1 MKTTLSRTFIWFG
14 LSILMML
21 LWIVGVLIGDAIF
34 PSELMEMSTS
44 SGSNGEFMMFVVCLM
59 NSFVILYFI
68 YHTRLY
74 GWKLAF
80 ILFLVTFGIQSF
92 MAQIETLWFNESLK
106 LPINGILAIVTGG
119 AIMNLITAIVAV
131 WLTGKYKAKQASEYK
146 KMKIALVPF
155 LARILLFSVI
165 IWPLVYFIAGYFIA
179 WQFAEV
185 RLFYSGSAEMDSLY
199 SMMKENFASG
209 LYFFQVFRGVLWILI
224 ALFVFNSIKGS
235 MIHKGIILGLLLAF
249 LGSSGLLIP
258 NPVMPFMVRMGHLLE
273 TATSSFL
280 WGLVLAWGFTKFTS
294 VKINESDVSV
304 NNLSYENN

>member
-1 MKTTLSRTFIWFG
+1 MTPIS
-14 LSILMML
+14 
-21 LWIVGVLIGDAIF
+21 V
-34 PSELMEMSTS
+34 
-44 SGSNGEFMMFVVCLM
+44 
-59 NSFVILYFI
+59 
-68 YHTRLY
+68 
-74 GWKLAF
+74 
-80 ILFLVTFGIQSF
+80 
-92 MAQIETLWFNESLK
+92 ETQ
-106 LPINGILAIVTGG
+106 
-119 AIMNLITAIVAV
+119 ITAIVAV
-131 WLTGKYKAKQASEYK
+131 WLTGKYKAKQASEHK

-185 RLFYSGSAEMDSLY
+185 RLFYSGSTEMASFY
-199 SMMKENFASG
+199 AMMKENFASG
-209 LYFFQVFRGVLWILI
+209 LYFFQIFRGVLWILI

-280 WGLVLAWGFTKFTS
+280 WGLLLAWGFAPFTS
-294 VKINESDVSV
+294 GQSHESNISV
-304 NNLSYENN
+304 DSLFFE